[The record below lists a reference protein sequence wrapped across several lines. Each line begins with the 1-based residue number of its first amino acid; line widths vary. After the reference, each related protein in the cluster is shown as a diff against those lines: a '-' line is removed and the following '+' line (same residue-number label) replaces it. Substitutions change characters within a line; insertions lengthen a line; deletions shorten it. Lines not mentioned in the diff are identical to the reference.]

1 MGRGDVQL
9 TRTIEAIIGKDGHV
23 RLLEAISLS
32 STRRAPV
39 TVLDDEKDYDS
50 HDVTLMSEVAL
61 AVDWNR
67 PEEDEAWSHI
77 QQVK

>member
-1 MGRGDVQL
+1 MS
-9 TRTIEAIIGKDGHV
+9 RTIEAIIDEDGRV
-23 RLLEAISLS
+23 RLLEVVSLPT
-32 STRRAPV
+32 TRRALV
-39 TVLDDEKDYDS
+39 TILEDEEAYDS
-50 HDVTLMSEVAL
+50 RDVTLMSEAAL

>member
-1 MGRGDVQL
+1 MSRK
-9 TRTIEAIIGKDGHV
+9 IEAIIDKDGHV

-32 STRRAPV
+32 STRHALV
-39 TVLDDEKDYDS
+39 TILDDEESYDS
-50 HDVTLMSEVAL
+50 HDVTLMSEAAL